1 MAGNPGLSIQAGRM
15 RVLSMMTFCLAR
27 MLKNYAAH
35 LIVGGALIF
44 GASHSGRAAEAKPN
58 IVLILI
64 DDLGWTDVGC
74 FGNSWVETPA
84 IDQLASEGVQF
95 TDFYANGAVCSPTR
109 AALQSGQYQN
119 RFSLTAH
126 IPGHW
131 RPFEKLKQPPNAQ
144 FMPAEI
150 VTVAEALKQGGYR
163 TGYFGKWHLGSKPK
177 HLPQAQGY
185 DQVTTIGGSH
195 FFPGFRTQPK
205 KRLEK
210 GTYQTEFIAD
220 EVDAYLESE
229 AEHEAPFFAM
239 VSPFAVH
246 IPLQAKAEKIAKYE
260 NKPRPDGVIMHP
272 VYAAMVEHVDDLVGR
287 IVGKIDE
294 LGMKENTLV
303 IFTSDNG
310 GLYTRYDGQGHIV
323 TSNAPLR
330 DEKGAPY
337 EGGVRIPTIVR
348 FPGVA
353 KAGAICADPAMSMDL
368 YPTLLEAAEID
379 RGQTQVIDGESLLPL
394 LKAPSTSLGREA
406 VFWHYPHYHHSRPSS
421 SVRAGKYKLIHF
433 YDDDLV
439 ELYDLEADL
448 GETRDLAA
456 ELPDEAGRIK
466 KMLDAWRKETGSL
479 APVWNDRYRTD
490 RAAEWWNKMKL
501 VPIDLPATR
510 ESILKL
516 PFDGPPVAA
525 QPKAPV
531 KAENRQK

>member
-1 MAGNPGLSIQAGRM
+1 
-15 RVLSMMTFCLAR
+15 MMTTNLSRLLILRSRVVAMCAILFAWSCQCQ
-27 MLKNYAAH
+27 AADT
-35 LIVGGALIF
+35 
-44 GASHSGRAAEAKPN
+44 KPN
-58 IVLILI
+58 IVLILV

-74 FGNSWVETPA
+74 FGNSWVETPV
-84 IDQLASEGVQF
+84 IDRLAAEGVRF

-119 RFSLTAH
+119 RFALTAH

-150 VTVAEALKQGGYR
+150 VTVAEALRQGGYR
-163 TGYFGKWHLGSKPK
+163 TGYFGKWHLGSKPE

-185 DQVTTIGGSH
+185 DRVTMIGGSH

-205 KRLEK
+205 KALER

-220 EVDAYLESE
+220 EVDAYLEAE
-229 AEHEAPFFAM
+229 AKQEAPFFVM

-246 IPLQAKAEKIAKYE
+246 IPLQAQAEKIAKYE
-260 NKPRPDGVIMHP
+260 NKPRPDGMIMHP

-287 IVGKIDE
+287 IVGKIDQ
-294 LGMKENTLV
+294 LGATDNTLV

-310 GLYTRYDGQGHIV
+310 GLYSRYDGQGHIV

-337 EGGVRIPTIVR
+337 EGGVRVPTIIR
-348 FPGVA
+348 YPGVA
-353 KAGAICADPAMSMDL
+353 KAGDVCSEPAMTMDF
-368 YPTLLEAAEID
+368 YPTLLEAAGIEVPAALA
-379 RGQTQVIDGESLLPL
+379 QAQALDGTSLLPL
-394 LKAPSTSLGREA
+394 LKDPSETLNREA
-406 VFWHYPHYHHSRPSS
+406 IFWHYPHYHHSRPSS

-439 ELYDLEADL
+439 ELYDLETDVSEAH
-448 GETRDLAA
+448 DLAA
-456 ELPDEAGRIK
+456 ALPGEAKRIRGL
-466 KMLDAWRKETGSL
+466 LDAWREDTGAL
-479 APVWNDRYRTD
+479 APHWNDRFRAD

-510 ESILKL
+510 ESILSL
-516 PFDGPPVAA
+516 PFDGPPLAV
-525 QPKAPV
+525 QPKAGP
-531 KAENRQK
+531 NPQKQQK